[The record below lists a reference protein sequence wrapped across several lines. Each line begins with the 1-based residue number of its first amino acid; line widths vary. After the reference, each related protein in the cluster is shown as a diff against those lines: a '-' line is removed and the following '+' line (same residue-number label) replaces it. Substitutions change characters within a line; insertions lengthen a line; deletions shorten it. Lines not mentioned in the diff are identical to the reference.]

1 MTRLRPAALLLLA
14 ALPGAAWAAC
24 NPVGTEDCCTKVV
37 TEECI
42 AVDWPRPSGIVIS
55 MTASGNYCFFLDG
68 MPDRS
73 QYHGIRHET
82 WIPVEPRI
90 TCPPD
95 RNDPFDKPIR
105 TFVSWEMTTNEI
117 VVAIGNGKEAIVP
130 DGVTGYV
137 RCVYT
142 IRSFA
147 DSCSEDYVM
156 CEKRLFIGDY
166 PTPRL
171 SLSSSKIIPRYSEDP
186 SERPTETCLLSLDSA
201 YMVPVSVQLSCSRVR
216 FEDSQGQTLSHTFS
230 PGETSFSF
238 VISGQIP
245 SENMDDGEIVATVQT
260 DLGGHT
266 VTQHVT
272 VVWVELS
279 LLASGSFPSDYDS
292 ENRPANES
300 LGSTRQI
307 QIPGYI
313 NTIGNVV
320 LIVGDVK
327 PADFPGPLL
336 FHRDTLG
343 QYTAKI
349 VGGTIVP
356 DAGNSNS
363 IPRGSDESFDPI
375 YVQQADFLPP
385 PDGHIYDLD
394 IPGLGFDDIAK
405 GLAAREFHVGDE
417 FLARYNFV
425 EYVPSVWGRCS
436 NDFYW
441 YSRTSVVIDYSF
453 HEDGIDFRFDA
464 SNDNEVGE
472 GQTMLAP

>member
-1 MTRLRPAALLLLA
+1 MIRLRPAALLLLA

-37 TEECI
+37 DEECTS
-42 AVDWPRPSGIVIS
+42 ADWPRPSGIVIS

-156 CEKRLFIGDY
+156 CEKRLFIGEY

-171 SLSSSKIIPRYSEDP
+171 SLSSPKIIPRYSEDP

-260 DLGGHT
+260 DLGGNSITNTIT
-266 VTQHVT
+266 VI
-272 VVWVELS
+272 WVELS
-279 LLASGSFPSDYDS
+279 LISSGHFPADYEY
-292 ENRPANES
+292 ENRPSADC
-300 LGSTRQI
+300 LGPTRYI
-307 QIPGYI
+307 PIPGFHD
-313 NTIGNVV
+313 TIGNLV
-320 LIVGDVK
+320 LICGVVHPRNYVGS
-327 PADFPGPLL
+327 LL
-336 FHRDTLG
+336 FQRDTIG
-343 QYTAKI
+343 QYAVDI
-349 VGGTIVP
+349 VNGNPREKDDNSDTIQRTNEGNDLIYFEHVDLEP
-356 DAGNSNS
+356 EPNGRIFDIDCPGKSFTEISNGLSSNEYHAG
-363 IPRGSDESFDPI
+363 DM
-375 YVQQADFLPP
+375 
-385 PDGHIYDLD
+385 
-394 IPGLGFDDIAK
+394 
-405 GLAAREFHVGDE
+405 

-425 EYVPSVWGRCS
+425 EFVNSVFGRCS